1 MSRAFVKEAENETAE
16 LPDRLISPHRNFV
29 TEAGL
34 AAIEAALGRFE
45 SAHAAATDKGDR
57 GAADAASREVRYW
70 RARRASA
77 EVVKPLP
84 PEALRH
90 VAFLRHFEKLA
101 GDCFRLALKQRLDCE
116 SGLVPRAFWAAVWIA
131 ALARFERAT
140 SLFFRCIF
148 SRGQRSFDIFHAAT
162 SAEMVRRKSLTKR
175 KGLQIRLL
183 KNAAT

>member
-45 SAHAAATDKGDR
+45 FAHRAATDKGDR

-84 PEALRH
+84 PEALRPSVRPLPCAGMTAASRVSGSWAKMRQSGVLR
-90 VAFLRHFEKLA
+90 VAA
-101 GDCFRLALKQRLDCE
+101 GAGGPD
-116 SGLVPRAFWAAVWIA
+116 
-131 ALARFERAT
+131 ART
-140 SLFFRCIF
+140 
-148 SRGQRSFDIFHAAT
+148 
-162 SAEMVRRKSLTKR
+162 RRD
-175 KGLQIRLL
+175 G
-183 KNAAT
+183 